1 MGLIRRV
8 LFGSSFGYWLGFEG
22 GKFEEE
28 KKIQFHFNNVFV
40 CFLFVWCIV
49 YVLALPPHQAF

>member
-28 KKIQFHFNNVFV
+28 KKIKFEHCV
-40 CFLFVWCIV
+40 CLFVWCIV
-49 YVLALPPHQAF
+49 DVLALPPHEAF

>member
-1 MGLIRRV
+1 MGLIGRV

-28 KKIQFHFNNVFV
+28 K
-40 CFLFVWCIV
+40 
-49 YVLALPPHQAF
+49 